1 MRKYIAAAATAAAIA
16 LGLPASAQESPKDP
30 EVFRFGAIL
39 AMSGKGDWYG
49 KVMSQG
55 IQLAVDEINAAGG
68 IDGIPMEVVI
78 EDHKSGIAKEGV
90 SAMNRLINIS
100 GVKAV
105 LTSFS
110 PPTQAIAP
118 IADEQG
124 ILVLNGG
131 GTSMALLGLTPMM
144 FHNRTL
150 ASDLA
155 IAAAKRAQER
165 GLGDMAQIAWKN
177 DAGESMLA
185 AADPF
190 WEGKGNK
197 VLATEYMELG
207 ASNIDTQVAKLRA
220 SNPNW
225 VALWLFSPETGL
237 AIKKI
242 REFGIKAPLIGV
254 EYTADV
260 KELAGAA
267 AEGYEYA
274 TDFFAPSKDNPWSE
288 RFAKAYQDRY
298 GEAPEFY
305 AANYYENVY
314 VLAEAIRRAR
324 AKGGDYWDGRKL
336 AAEIRANPTF
346 PSVYSP
352 EMTYQDNNVALK
364 QVGVF
369 RIENGEQK
377 FVEFI
382 DLNAAKK

>member
-1 MRKYIAAAATAAAIA
+1 MRKYLAAAATAAAIA
-16 LGLPASAQESPKDP
+16 LGLPVAAQEAPKDP

-55 IQLAVDEINAAGG
+55 ILLAVDEINAKGG
-68 IDGIPMEVVI
+68 IDGIPLEVVI
-78 EDHKSGIAKEGV
+78 EDHKSGVAKEGV
-90 SAMNRLINIS
+90 SAMTRLINIS
-100 GVKAV
+100 GVQAV

-131 GTSMALLGLTPMM
+131 GTSMALLGLTDMM

-155 IAAAKRAQER
+155 IAAAMRAEEL
-165 GLGDMAQIAWKN
+165 GLGDMSQMVWKN
-177 DAGESMLA
+177 DAGESMIA

-190 WEGKGNK
+190 WEGKGK
-197 VLATEYMELG
+197 KILATEYMEIG

-220 SNPNW
+220 SSPDW

-242 REFGIKAPLIGV
+242 REFGITVPLVGI

-274 TDFFAPSKDNPWSE
+274 TDFFAPSPENPWSE
-288 RFAKAYQDRY
+288 EFAKAYEAKY
-298 GEAPEFY
+298 GEKPEFY

-314 VLAEAIRRAR
+314 VLAETIRRAR

-336 AAEIRANPTF
+336 AETIRENPTF

-382 DLNAAKK
+382 DLNAAK

>member
-16 LGLPASAQESPKDP
+16 LGLPVAAQEAPKDP

-55 IQLAVDEINAAGG
+55 ILLAVDEINAKGG
-68 IDGIPMEVVI
+68 IDGIPLEVVI
-78 EDHKSGIAKEGV
+78 EDHKSGVAKEGV
-90 SAMNRLINIS
+90 SAMTRLINIS
-100 GVKAV
+100 GVQAV

-131 GTSMALLGLTPMM
+131 GTSMALLGLTDMM

-155 IAAAKRAQER
+155 IAAAMRAEEL
-165 GLGDMAQIAWKN
+165 GLGNMSQMVWKN
-177 DAGESMLA
+177 DAGESMIA

-190 WEGKGNK
+190 WEAKGKK
-197 VLATEYMELG
+197 ILATEYMEIG

-220 SNPNW
+220 SSPDW
-225 VALWLFSPETGL
+225 IALWVFSPETGL

-242 REFGIKAPLIGV
+242 REFGITVPLVGI

-274 TDFFAPSKDNPWSE
+274 TDFFAPSPENPWSE
-288 RFAKAYQDRY
+288 EFAKAYEAKY
-298 GEAPEFY
+298 GEKPEFY

-314 VLAEAIRRAR
+314 VLAETIRRAR
-324 AKGGDYWDGRKL
+324 AKGGDYWEGRKL
-336 AAEIRANPTF
+336 AETIRENPTF

-382 DLNAAKK
+382 DLNAAK

>member
-1 MRKYIAAAATAAAIA
+1 MRKFIAAAATAAAIA
-16 LGLPASAQESPKDP
+16 LGLPAAAQEPPKDP
-30 EVFRFGAIL
+30 EVYRFGAIL

-55 IQLAVDEINAAGG
+55 ILLAVEEINAKGG
-68 IDGIPMEVVI
+68 IDGIPLEVVI
-78 EDHKSGIAKEGV
+78 EDHKSGVAKEGV
-90 SAMNRLINIS
+90 SAMTRLINIS

-131 GTSMALLGLTPMM
+131 GTSMALLGLTDMM

-155 IAAAKRAQER
+155 IAAAMRAEEL
-165 GLGDMAQIAWKN
+165 GLGDMSQLVWKN
-177 DAGESMLA
+177 DAGESMIA

-190 WEGKGNK
+190 WEAKGKK
-197 VLATEYMELG
+197 ILATEYVEIG

-220 SNPNW
+220 SSPDW

-242 REFGIKAPLIGV
+242 REFGITAPLVGI

-274 TDFFAPSKDNPWSE
+274 TDFFAPSAENPWSE
-288 RFAKAYQDRY
+288 DFAKAYEAKY
-298 GEAPEFY
+298 GEKPEFY

-314 VLAEAIRRAR
+314 VLAETIRRAR
-324 AKGGDYWDGRKL
+324 AMGGDYWDGRKL
-336 AAEIRANPTF
+336 AETIRENPTF
-346 PSVYSP
+346 PSVYSA

-377 FVEFI
+377 FIEFI
-382 DLNAAKK
+382 DLNAAK

>member
-1 MRKYIAAAATAAAIA
+1 MRKFIAAAATAAAIA
-16 LGLPASAQESPKDP
+16 LGLPAAAQEPPKDP
-30 EVFRFGAIL
+30 EVYRFGAIL

-49 KVMSQG
+49 KVMSRA
-55 IQLAVDEINAAGG
+55 IILAVDEINAAGG
-68 IDGIPMEVVI
+68 VDGIPLEVVI
-78 EDHKSGIAKEGV
+78 EDHKSGVAKEGV
-90 SAMNRLINIS
+90 SAINRLINIS
-100 GVKAV
+100 GVEAV
-105 LTSFS
+105 MTSFS

-131 GTSMALLGLTPMM
+131 GTSMALLGLTDMM

-155 IAAAKRAQER
+155 IAAAMRAEEL
-165 GLGDMAQIAWKN
+165 GLGDMSQLVWKN
-177 DAGESMLA
+177 DAGESMMA

-190 WEGKGNK
+190 WESKGKK
-197 VLATEYMELG
+197 ILATEYMEIG

-220 SNPNW
+220 SNPDW

-242 REFGIKAPLIGV
+242 REFGITAPLVGI

-274 TDFFAPSKDNPWSE
+274 TDFFAPSAENPWSE
-288 RFAKAYQDRY
+288 RFAKAYEERW

-336 AAEIRANPTF
+336 AEAIRENPTF
-346 PSVYSP
+346 PSVYST

-377 FVEFI
+377 FIEFI
-382 DLNAAKK
+382 DLNAAK

>member
-1 MRKYIAAAATAAAIA
+1 MRKFIAAAATAAAIA
-16 LGLPASAQESPKDP
+16 LGLPAASQEPPKDP
-30 EVFRFGAIL
+30 EVYRFGAIL

-55 IQLAVDEINAAGG
+55 ILLAVEEINAKGG
-68 IDGIPMEVVI
+68 IDGIPLEVVI
-78 EDHKSGIAKEGV
+78 EDHKSGVAKEGV
-90 SAMNRLINIS
+90 SAMTRLINIS
-100 GVKAV
+100 GVQAV

-131 GTSMALLGLTPMM
+131 GTSMALLGLTDMM

-155 IAAAKRAQER
+155 IAAAMRAEEL
-165 GLGDMAQIAWKN
+165 GLGDMSQLVWKN
-177 DAGESMLA
+177 DAGESMIA

-190 WEGKGNK
+190 WEAKGKK
-197 VLATEYMELG
+197 ILATEYMEIG

-220 SNPNW
+220 SSPDW

-242 REFGIKAPLIGV
+242 REFGITAPLVGI

-274 TDFFAPSKDNPWSE
+274 TDFFAPSAENPWSE
-288 RFAKAYQDRY
+288 DFAKAYEAKY
-298 GEAPEFY
+298 GEKPEFY

-314 VLAEAIRRAR
+314 VLAETIRRAR
-324 AKGGDYWDGRKL
+324 AMGGDYWDGRKL
-336 AAEIRANPTF
+336 AETIRENPTF
-346 PSVYSP
+346 PSVYSA

-377 FVEFI
+377 FIEFI
-382 DLNAAKK
+382 DLNAAN